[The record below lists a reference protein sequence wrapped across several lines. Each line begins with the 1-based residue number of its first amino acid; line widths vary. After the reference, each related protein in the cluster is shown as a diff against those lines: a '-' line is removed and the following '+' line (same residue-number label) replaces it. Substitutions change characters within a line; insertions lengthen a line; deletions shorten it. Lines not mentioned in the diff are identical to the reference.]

1 METHTHTC
9 THRDTCRKRAGRGVE
24 KGEPMSTFGR
34 EVMVWR
40 LLRKL
45 KTQLP
50 QGPEISLP
58 GTHPKERSLW
68 RDACALGLLQSN
80 HNSQD
85 AELAWVSVHQQM
97 RGQRKQG
104 AWTLWVT
111 LQLKRAKSCH
121 SQQCEWNWNEAHTS
135 LLWELRV
142 SLME

>member
-1 METHTHTC
+1 
-9 THRDTCRKRAGRGVE
+9 
-24 KGEPMSTFGR
+24 MSTFGR

-97 RGQRKQG
+97 CGHRG
-104 AWTLWVT
+104 VF
-111 LQLKRAKSCH
+111 S
-121 SQQCEWNWNEAHTS
+121 S
-135 LLWELRV
+135 
-142 SLME
+142 